1 MEIYF
6 DLVASGRID
15 VTPVITHRFTLDDY
29 RRAFLACAEQGASG
43 AVKVLFTYGEG
54 GTGGGRH

>member
-1 MEIYF
+1 MEMYF
-6 DLVASGRID
+6 DLVAGRRID
-15 VTPVITHRFTLDDY
+15 LTPIITHRFALDDY
-29 RRAFLACAEQGASG
+29 RRAFLACAEQRASG